1 MTDPIEAALTGAV
14 KGFLDHADQAE
25 SLEGELQKAYDDRN
39 TLAVCFVAIVG
50 DAHSQEAIGW
60 YDHGGD
66 GWAVIYAD
74 LPTGQVSWHVPK
86 GMIPA
91 TFPERDPDVYDG
103 HSREEKNQRLL
114 RILRDEVSDD

>member
-1 MTDPIEAALTGAV
+1 MSDPIESALKGAA
-14 KGFLDHADQAE
+14 KGFLDHTDQVQK
-25 SLEGELQKAYDDRN
+25 LEDERDKAYQDRN
-39 TLAVCFVAIVG
+39 TLAVCLVAIAG
-50 DAHSQEAIGW
+50 DAHGPGSIGW

-114 RILRDEVSDD
+114 RILRDEVNDD